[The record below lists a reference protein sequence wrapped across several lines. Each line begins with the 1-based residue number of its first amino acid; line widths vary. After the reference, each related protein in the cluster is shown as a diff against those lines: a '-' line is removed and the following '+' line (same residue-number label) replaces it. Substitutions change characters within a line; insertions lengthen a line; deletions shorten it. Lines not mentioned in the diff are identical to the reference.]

1 MFVIRMRTVLIYLF
15 ILAVIFCTV
24 QFYIS
29 QDAGIPVDAPIK
41 VLTEMEKGCIILRKC
56 YKIRW
61 EGKPVEK
68 NIYDGQSLAMLQQ
81 EVAQL
86 EHQTMDAIQALE
98 IHLDD
103 LQSIELSEEDKSWCS
118 RLDTIEIFTMQ
129 EVPPLK
135 ESIRRV

>member
-1 MFVIRMRTVLIYLF
+1 MIYLF

-29 QDAGIPVDAPIK
+29 QDVGIPVDAPIQ
-41 VLTEMEKGCIILRKC
+41 VLTETEKGCIILQKC
-56 YKIRW
+56 YKKRM
-61 EGKPVEK
+61 GGRPVEK
-68 NIYDGQSLAMLQQ
+68 NNYDGQSLAMLKQ
-81 EVAQL
+81 EIAEL
-86 EHQTMDAIQALE
+86 EHQNMDAIQALE

-103 LQSIELSEEDKSWCS
+103 LQSIELSEEDKLWCS

-129 EVPPLK
+129 EIPSLK